1 MSRNSILLVQA
12 LWRAWLLEF
21 IFHLLDSHVR
31 SASEGSPRSYEWKE
45 RNKWFHCIR
54 ESESN
59 STSLHISLFHSSYCE
74 DLPQGL
80 CLKTGEIEMHASTE
94 ATMQK
99 KQTVCLLQMTFT
111 AKGCSQSAAWEKDL
125 QCTRKPQ
132 ANEGMFV
139 VNVCLVRYCLVQ
151 E

>member
-1 MSRNSILLVQA
+1 MSRKSILLVQA
-12 LWRAWLLEF
+12 LRRAWLLEF
-21 IFHLLDSHVR
+21 KFHLLDSYVT
-31 SASEGSPRSYEWKE
+31 STSDGSPRSYERRE
-45 RNKWFHCIR
+45 RNKCIR
-54 ESESN
+54 ESGGN
-59 STSLHISLFHSSYCE
+59 STSLHVSLCHSSYCE

-99 KQTVCLLQMTFT
+99 KQTVRLLQMTFT
-111 AKGCSQSAAWEKDL
+111 AKGCSRSAASEKDL

-139 VNVCLVRYCLVQ
+139 VSVCLVRYDLFQ
-151 E
+151 G